1 MESLDTNIIVESIW
15 PWLDQSGEPNSQHSQ
30 YESGFYKDVRL
41 ILKNN
46 WSVLNCKSWIELVD
60 KEKLVKI
67 DLTQF
72 YEVCQYSQLNL
83 QEMECIKDMRRKAQK
98 CRSSLKSQAKMKT
111 SNINLE
117 KKVERLSDEKNLLE
131 QEMFYL
137 HDEIR
142 YYKESL
148 AIN

>member
-1 MESLDTNIIVESIW
+1 MESLDTNIIAESIW
-15 PWLDQSGEPNSQHSQ
+15 PWLGGSGESNDQHSQ
-30 YESGFYKDVRL
+30 NESGFYKDVRL
-41 ILKNN
+41 ILKDN

-72 YEVCQYSQLNL
+72 YEICHYSQLSL

-98 CRSSLKSQAKMKT
+98 CRSSLKSQAKMKV
-111 SNINLE
+111 SDIDLE
-117 KKVERLSDEKNLLE
+117 KKVGRLFDEKLALE
-131 QEMFYL
+131 QEVWYL
-137 HDEIR
+137 RNEILF
-142 YYKESL
+142 YKESL

>member
-1 MESLDTNIIVESIW
+1 MESLDTSILAESIW
-15 PWLDQSGEPNSQHSQ
+15 PWLGQSGEPNNKHSQ
-30 YESGFYKDVRL
+30 YESGFYEDIRL

-72 YEVCQYSQLNL
+72 YELCHRSQLNL

-98 CRSSLKSQAKMKT
+98 CRSSLKSQAKMKLT
-111 SNINLE
+111 EIDLE
-117 KKVERLSDEKNLLE
+117 KKVERLFDEKLNLE
-131 QEMFYL
+131 QEIWYL
-137 HDEIR
+137 RDEILF
-142 YYKESL
+142 YKESL

>member
-1 MESLDTNIIVESIW
+1 MESLDTSIITESIW
-15 PWLDQSGEPNSQHSQ
+15 PWLGQSGEPNNQHSQ
-30 YESGFYKDVRL
+30 YESGFYKDIRL

-72 YEVCQYSQLNL
+72 YELCHHSQLNL

-98 CRSSLKSQAKMKT
+98 CRSSLKSQAKMKLT
-111 SNINLE
+111 EIDLE
-117 KKVERLSDEKNLLE
+117 KKVGRLFDEKILLE
-131 QEMFYL
+131 EEKFLL

-142 YYKESL
+142 YFKNSL
-148 AIN
+148 VNN